1 MQNLISV
8 IVPFFNAK
16 SYLQI
21 NLHTWLAQT
30 DAHFEL
36 ILVDDGSLDGSWEL
50 ARVWAEGHAHVRVH
64 HKANGGVSSARNL
77 GLTVAQG
84 EWVLFV
90 DADDT
95 IEPHFVAAMR
105 AAVQG
110 KDFAVCA
117 YDRVGPKGSTPF
129 VMRDSQAVSLAQVY
143 EHTLCTPVMNG
154 GCCNKI
160 FRMDVI
166 REHGL
171 RFDEQFSVGEDMV
184 FLAHYLKHSQT
195 VGYVPEVLYHYTVNP
210 QSLTRSALTRR
221 QVSERDASVLLAMDA
236 LVEVMKDQGQEVKA
250 VGDFRR
256 VRSSL
261 RLLFQMVLTDTREPL
276 WLAHIHR
283 HFRAGI
289 WGHWRSPHARWG
301 ERMTVMGFFLA
312 PSFLFKMGA
321 FVARHRPRWLFDLRV

>member
-1 MQNLISV
+1 M
-8 IVPFFNAK
+8 PFFNAMAFLEK
-16 SYLQI
+16 NLQSLRVQSDSNI
-21 NLHTWLAQT
+21 
-30 DAHFEL
+30 EV
-36 ILVDDGSLDGSWEL
+36 ILVDDGSIDGSGE
-50 ARVWAEGHAHVRVH
+50 WAATWVQTHPQFRLIRQS
-64 HKANGGVSSARNL
+64 NQGVSSARNL
-77 GLTVAQG
+77 GLCKARGV
-84 EWVLFV
+84 WVLFV

-95 IEPHFVAAMR
+95 VEPHFVAAMR
-105 AAVQG
+105 AAIQG
-110 KDFAVCA
+110 KDFAACA
-117 YDRVGPKGSTPF
+117 YARVGPKGSTPF
-129 VMRDSQAVSLAQVY
+129 VLRGSQAVSLGQVY

-160 FRMDVI
+160 FRMDLI

-171 RFDEQFSVGEDMV
+171 RFNEQFSVGEDMV
-184 FLAHYLKHSQT
+184 FLAQYLKHCQT

-236 LVEVMKDQGQEVKA
+236 LVEVMGDQDRTVKV

-261 RLLFQMVLTDTREPL
+261 RLLFQMVLTDTKEPL

-289 WGHWRSPHARWG
+289 GRHWQSAHARWI
-301 ERMTVMGFFLA
+301 ERLAVLGFVLA
-312 PSFLFKMGA
+312 PSLLFKIGTFA
-321 FVARHRPRWLFDLRV
+321 ARHRPRWLFDLRV

>member
-1 MQNLISV
+1 MQNLITIV
-8 IVPFFNAK
+8 VPFFNAMAFLEK
-16 SYLQI
+16 NLQSLLSQSDSNI
-21 NLHTWLAQT
+21 
-30 DAHFEL
+30 EVIL
-36 ILVDDGSLDGSWEL
+36 IDDGSSDGSGE
-50 ARVWAEGHAHVRVH
+50 WAERWVDQHPRFQLIRQS
-64 HKANGGVSSARNL
+64 NRGVSSARNL
-77 GLTVAQG
+77 GLSKARG
-84 EWVLFV
+84 AWILFV
-90 DADDT
+90 DADDMVH
-95 IEPHFVAAMR
+95 PDFVAAMR

-171 RFDEQFSVGEDMV
+171 RFNEQFSVGEDMV

-221 QVSERDASVLLAMDA
+221 QVSDRDASVLLAMDA
-236 LVEVMKDQGQEVKA
+236 LVEVLKDQGPEVKA
-250 VGDFRR
+250 LGDFRR

-283 HFRAGI
+283 HFRAGM
-289 WGHWRSPHARWG
+289 WGHWRSVHARWV
-301 ERMTVMGFFLA
+301 ERVTLLGFVLA
-312 PSFLFKMGA
+312 PSALFKIGSFA
-321 FVARHRPRWLFDLRV
+321 ARHRPRWLFDLRV